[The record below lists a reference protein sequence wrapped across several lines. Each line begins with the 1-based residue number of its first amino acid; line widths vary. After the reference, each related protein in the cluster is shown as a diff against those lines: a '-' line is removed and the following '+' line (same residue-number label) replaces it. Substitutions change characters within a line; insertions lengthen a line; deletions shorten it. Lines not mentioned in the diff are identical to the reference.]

1 MTEMETPE
9 RMDPAIVESY
19 FRLGFPARF
28 TLLEEPQTVMTI
40 DPTRDEVR
48 LETPAH
54 GSEPDVTAYEHISVE
69 AVDRADGRW
78 YELRVDA
85 SDSRYEAY
93 VLVVSVADQLRSGA
107 SVRHAV
113 SEALAALRDLLK
125 SRKGLTD
132 DKVAGLIGELLVFE
146 HLLGRLDEGAA
157 LAGWLGPLA
166 EEHDFGLPEHD
177 VEVKTTKSESRVHVI
192 GTEHQ
197 LEPVPGRPLYLLSV
211 QITRA
216 GAAADAFSL
225 PDLIG
230 RIRGRL
236 LSGLRTFDRAL
247 EGLGWRDDDADLYR
261 TRFQVRSQPRA
272 YLVDD
277 RFPAITSA
285 RLDDVVPQRP
295 LVSAVSYRID
305 ASSLQHAAV
314 PAPLD
319 SFCEAPR

>member
-28 TLLEEPQTVMTI
+28 TLLEEPLTVMTI

-48 LETPAH
+48 LETPAS
-54 GSEPDVTAYEHISVE
+54 GSEPDVTAYEHISLE
-69 AVDRADGRW
+69 LVDRADGRW
-78 YELRVDA
+78 FDLRVDA

-93 VLVVSVADQLRSGA
+93 ILVVSIVDQLRSGA

-125 SRKGLTD
+125 SRKAMTD
-132 DKVAGLIGELLVFE
+132 EKVAGLIGELLVFE
-146 HLLGRLDEGAA
+146 HLLETLGEGEA

-166 EEHDFGLPEHD
+166 EEHDFGLPEYD

-197 LEPVPGRPLYLLSV
+197 LEPVPGRPLYLVSV

-216 GAAADAFSL
+216 GAADDAWSL
-225 PDLIG
+225 AELIA

-236 LSGLRTFDRAL
+236 TSAMRSFDRAI
-247 EGLGWRDDDADLYR
+247 ENVGWRDIDADLYR
-261 TRFQVRSQPRA
+261 TRFQVRSVPRA
-272 YLVDD
+272 FLVDEG
-277 RFPAITSA
+277 FPAITSA
-285 RLDDVVPQRP
+285 GLDAVVPQRS

-305 ASSLQHAAV
+305 VSTLDHSAV

-319 SFCEAPR
+319 TFCEAP